1 MLDTRLVTPHIMLDS
16 NSSFPIIPCSCKP
29 TSSQSEELY
38 SLLFCSPIML
48 TTNQV
53 SQFTRPCKRV
63 KRQMEKTEWYSGWG
77 LQDKDRGNLYIQSRT
92 SCHFLL
98 QNRQIFAPRIMGRH
112 KQLWL
117 DDALEQGWQSHGE
130 LPTYLTS
137 AGLGTS
143 TYSSNDHTSVTM
155 SVYPTW
161 AEVQAVEI
169 RPSQWKNMT

>member
-48 TTNQV
+48 TTNKLV
-53 SQFTRPCKRV
+53 NSLDLAKGSRDRW
-63 KRQMEKTEWYSGWG
+63 KRQSDTRDEVFKTRI
-77 LQDKDRGNLYIQSRT
+77 RGNLYIQSRT
-92 SCHFLL
+92 SCHCLL
-98 QNRQIFAPRIMGRH
+98 QNRQIFCPRIMGRH

-155 SVYPTW
+155 SVYP
-161 AEVQAVEI
+161 
-169 RPSQWKNMT
+169 S